1 MIPQFHLG
9 YVTKRTE
16 NSISNSYVYTMLPL
30 LFNSEKAETT
40 YFSINGYIDKY
51 DIYIQQNIIHQKK
64 EVLIH
69 AKTVMNLENFRVS
82 EIRQTKKDKHCM
94 NPLIQNRFLDT
105 IEKRLPG
112 AGGRGQWEVTA

>member
-51 DIYIQQNIIHQKK
+51 DIYIQQNIIH
-64 EVLIH
+64 
-69 AKTVMNLENFRVS
+69 
-82 EIRQTKKDKHCM
+82 
-94 NPLIQNRFLDT
+94 
-105 IEKRLPG
+105 
-112 AGGRGQWEVTA
+112 